1 MVSRLKTLVQLES
14 PTSDKKAVDKCSA
27 AIISELSQS
36 GAKIKKIPQN
46 DIGDLFLAEYPA
58 GNLKESEKPIL
69 ILTHTDTVWPV
80 GTIER
85 MPFYLAGDRLY
96 GPGALDMKAG
106 VTSAVMALKT
116 INSLGLEL

>member
-1 MVSRLKTLVQLES
+1 LRYFKSRQGEMVSRLKTLVQLES

-96 GPGALDMKAG
+96 GPGRL
-106 VTSAVMALKT
+106 
-116 INSLGLEL
+116 I